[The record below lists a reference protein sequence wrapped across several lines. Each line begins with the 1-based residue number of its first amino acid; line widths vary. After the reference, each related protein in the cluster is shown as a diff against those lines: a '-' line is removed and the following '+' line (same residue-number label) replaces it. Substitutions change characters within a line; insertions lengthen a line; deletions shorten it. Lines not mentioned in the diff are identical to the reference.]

1 MRIRINY
8 ILLLTA
14 YFSIYVTLVSAQQPK
29 MNEMWK
35 GKAETREMNAERGK
49 IFKEGRYAMFIHF
62 GYFSHLGNKWDGK
75 TYYGIG
81 EWMMNENMANLTPE
95 QYKSRVKEFNPTS
108 FNADSIA
115 AVAKAAG
122 MKYIIITSKHHDG
135 FAMFHARS
143 TKFNIVDATPF
154 KRDIMKELSLAC
166 QKAGLGFGFYYSQY
180 QDWTTPGGNGGPDK
194 YENGQPASFDD
205 YFNKRCLPDIQQI
218 TTEYGDLALVWFDT
232 PGGIEKKYV
241 DKLVEVVHHNQ
252 PKALVS
258 GRVGHGQGDYSTLGD
273 MEVPKKNVDGL
284 WESVDVTNDSWGYA
298 WYDNNWKT
306 PKQILIN
313 TLSTVARG
321 GNYMLNIGLGPKGEI
336 PPQPREALFSSG
348 RWIKRYP
355 QIIYQGGR
363 SPWGHAVSWGD
374 AVTRGNTLSLLVYNW
389 PSTGKLFVPRLDN
402 TINSVKLMEG
412 KVANS
417 LKYTVHSG
425 FIEIDIPVAA
435 PEKLVSVIELD
446 LDSPAKASA
455 ILSVDPQQQTTL
467 DALFAEVRGAE
478 KTDEHW
484 MEKFGEWKH
493 VDRIKGW
500 SADSKVM
507 WKVSVIKPGYY
518 QMYLNYTGEGRYVW
532 KTENTEQIIQNQQN
546 SSNVYQWYPFGWMH
560 FSKPGDYEITVS
572 LIEGNAGKAS
582 LTGIKLE
589 PVCF

>member
-1 MRIRINY
+1 MKINY
-8 ILLLTA
+8 IRLLTL
-14 YFSIYVTLVSAQQPK
+14 YFSLHITLLFGQQPK

-35 GKAETREMNAERGK
+35 GQAHNKEINAERGK

-62 GYFSHLGNKWDGK
+62 GYYSHLGNKWDGK

-115 AVAKAAG
+115 SLAKAAG

-143 TKFNIVDATPF
+143 TKFNIVDATPY

-194 YENGQPASFDD
+194 YENGQAATFDD

-218 TTEYGDLALVWFDT
+218 TTEYGALALVWFDT

-258 GRVGHGQGDYSTLGD
+258 GRVGHGLGDYSTLGD

-321 GNYMLNIGLGPKGEI
+321 GNYMLNIGLGPKGEVL
-336 PPQPREALFSSG
+336 PQPREALVSSG
-348 RWIKRYP
+348 NWIKNYP
-355 QIIYQGGR
+355 QIVYQGGR
-363 SPWGHAVSWGD
+363 SPWDHAISWGD
-374 AVTRGNTLSLLVYNW
+374 AITRGNTLSLLVYNW
-389 PSTGKLFVPRLDN
+389 PSTGKLFVPHLN
-402 TINSVKLMEG
+402 NKINAVKLLKG
-412 KVANS
+412 QITNS
-417 LKYTVHSG
+417 LQYTVQPG
-425 FIEIDIPVAA
+425 FIEIDIPVAS
-435 PEKLVSVIELD
+435 PEKLVSVIELE
-446 LDSPAKASA
+446 LDSPAKGSSM
-455 ILSVDPQQQTTL
+455 LSIDPQQQTTL
-467 DALFAEVRGAE
+467 DALFAEVAGAE

-493 VDRIKGW
+493 VDRIKDW
-500 SADSKVM
+500 SADSKAT
-507 WKVSVIKPGYY
+507 WKVNVIKPGYY
-518 QMYLNYTGEGRYVW
+518 QVYLNYTGEGRYVW
-532 KTENTEQIIQNQQN
+532 RTENTEQIVQNQQN

-560 FSKPGDYEITVS
+560 FDKPGDYEISVS
-572 LIEGNAGKAS
+572 LIEGNFGKAS
-582 LTGIKLE
+582 LTGFKLE
-589 PVCF
+589 PVSF

>member
-1 MRIRINY
+1 M
-8 ILLLTA
+8 
-14 YFSIYVTLVSAQQPK
+14 
-29 MNEMWK
+29 
-35 GKAETREMNAERGK
+35 
-49 IFKEGRYAMFIHF
+49 
-62 GYFSHLGNKWDGK
+62 
-75 TYYGIG
+75 
-81 EWMMNENMANLTPE
+81 
-95 QYKSRVKEFNPTS
+95 
-108 FNADSIA
+108 
-115 AVAKAAG
+115 
-122 MKYIIITSKHHDG
+122 
-135 FAMFHARS
+135 
-143 TKFNIVDATPF
+143 
-154 KRDIMKELSLAC
+154 
-166 QKAGLGFGFYYSQY
+166 
-180 QDWTTPGGNGGPDK
+180 
-194 YENGQPASFDD
+194 
-205 YFNKRCLPDIQQI
+205 QQI

-321 GNYMLNIGLGPKGEI
+321 GNYMLNIGLGPRGEI
-336 PPQPREALFSSG
+336 LPQPREALFSSG
-348 RWIKRYP
+348 RWIKAYP

-363 SPWGHAVSWGD
+363 SPWGHAVFWGD
-374 AVTRGNTLSLLVYNW
+374 AITRGNTLSLLVYNW
-389 PSTGKLFVPRLDN
+389 PSTGKLFVPGLDN
-402 TINSVKLMEG
+402 KINSVKLLKG
-412 KVANS
+412 KMANS
-417 LKYTVHSG
+417 LRYTVHSG

-455 ILSVDPQQQTTL
+455 IFSVDPQQQTTL

-500 SADSKVM
+500 SADSKVI
-507 WKVSVIKPGYY
+507 WKVNVIKPGYY
-518 QMYLNYTGEGRYVW
+518 QVYLNYTGEGRYVW
-532 KTENTEQIIQNQQN
+532 KTENTEQIVQNQQN
-546 SSNVYQWYPFGWMH
+546 SSNVYQWYPFGWIH